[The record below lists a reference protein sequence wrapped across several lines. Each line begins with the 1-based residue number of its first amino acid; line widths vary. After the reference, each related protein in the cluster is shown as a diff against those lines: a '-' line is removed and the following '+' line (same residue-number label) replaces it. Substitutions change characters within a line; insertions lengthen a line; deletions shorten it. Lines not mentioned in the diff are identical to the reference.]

1 MKKSGPGGVALL
13 FSPSPSFSPAL
24 LHIVLHMLVPAI
36 VALVFYRPRWH
47 RVWLV
52 LAAGLLLDIDHVLA
66 TPMFDPTRCRI
77 NFHPLHTYWAMGIYV
92 LLLFSPLTR
101 VWAVGFLLHMALD
114 YAECWQL
121 GIRWPQ

>member
-1 MKKSGPGGVALL
+1 M
-13 FSPSPSFSPAL
+13 
-24 LHIVLHMLVPAI
+24 PAI

-66 TPMFDPTRCRI
+66 TPMFDPTRCSI

-101 VWAVGFLLHMALD
+101 VWAVGFLLHMVLD
-114 YAECWQL
+114 YTECWQL